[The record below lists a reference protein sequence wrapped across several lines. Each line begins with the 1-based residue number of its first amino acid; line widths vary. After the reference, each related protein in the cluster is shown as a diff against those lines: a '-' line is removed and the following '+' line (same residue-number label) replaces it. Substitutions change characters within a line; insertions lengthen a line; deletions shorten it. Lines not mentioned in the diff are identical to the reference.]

1 MMIRKG
7 IKEVVSYVYQQGDL
21 NLEYFQANRAQY
33 GTKAHQIIQEHYLEE
48 ECEVYLEHVL
58 NVDEHEIH
66 LSGRMDLLLERD
78 GRWIVGEIK
87 STTRRLEMIE
97 ENDRPAHYAQAKLY
111 AYLLLCQH
119 LDWEDITVRLIY
131 CDLDGINQRSF
142 DQVYTKE
149 MLEPFVNETMKIYL
163 EWYFIL
169 LRSMELK
176 LKTAKTLQFPFG
188 DFRAYQRELAGAVYQ
203 CVKQKKRLLLRAP
216 TGIGKTMGTIF
227 PSIKALNEHEQK
239 IFYLTAKT
247 IGRRVAE
254 KAFEKC
260 LANGWHAKVTTI
272 TAKEKICLMDEVK
285 CDPSYCPYAK
295 GYFDRINAATK
306 DLFESEMLYT
316 KEQIVNYAK
325 KHCVCPFEY
334 SLAMASISDA
344 VIGDYNYMFDPRAYL
359 RRFFDEPS
367 PHIALIDEAHNL
379 YDRACEM
386 YSASLN
392 KSVIEEMHRLFKKRN
407 QTLGKALG
415 ALKLKFIEYGHELEE
430 SNSYDLFK
438 KDIDQLLLNKSK
450 RLLEVLEKYLYNY
463 PETEYK
469 PQLTALYFDLN
480 QFLRIADFYN
490 DSFRFRYERDGAN
503 VKVSIVCLNPS
514 LYLSERM
521 ERVRSSILFSA
532 TLHPLSYYHTV
543 LLHDESCEQIFL
555 PSPFEREHLSLYVH
569 HGIST
574 KFKFRHQSVGA
585 LISVIYHVT
594 QRQKGNYLVFFP
606 SYHYLEMVYEAYE
619 QLVGDQQVTLKQE
632 REMNEAERD
641 LFLSSFEEDPQQTL
655 VAFAVLGGV
664 FSEGIDLVGH
674 RLIGSI
680 IVGVGLPQINPL
692 TEQRRLYFEQT
703 FNKGYLF
710 AYVYPGFN
718 KVMQAVGRVIRT
730 ETDKGIVV
738 MIDDR
743 YIEPTYLSLFPY
755 EWQHAKFLTNVM
767 SNGSF

>member
-1 MMIRKG
+1 MIIRKG
-7 IKEVVSYVYQQGDL
+7 IKEIVSYVYQQGDL

-33 GTKAHQIIQEHYLEE
+33 GTKAHQLIQEHYLEE
-48 ECEVYLEHVL
+48 ECEVYLEHL
-58 NVDEHEIH
+58 LLIEGHEVH
-66 LSGRMDLLLERD
+66 LSGRMDLLLERE
-78 GRWIVGEIK
+78 GEWIVGEIK
-87 STTRRLEMIE
+87 STTRRLETIE
-97 ENDRPAHYAQAKLY
+97 ENDRPAHYAQAKMY

-119 LDWEDITVRLIY
+119 LDWEEITVRLIY
-131 CDLDGINQRSF
+131 CDIDGINQRHF

-149 MLEPFVNETMKIYL
+149 MLEPFVTETIKEYL

-188 DFRAYQRELAGAVYQ
+188 EFRAYQRELSGAVYQ

-227 PSIKALNEHEQK
+227 PSIKALSEHEQK
-239 IFYLTAKT
+239 IFYFTAKT

-260 LANGWHAKVTTI
+260 LANGWDAKVTTI

-295 GYFDRINAATK
+295 GYFNRINAATK
-306 DLFESEMLYT
+306 DLFESEMLYSR
-316 KEQIVNYAK
+316 EQIIKYAK
-325 KHCVCPFEY
+325 KHSICPFEY

-367 PHIALIDEAHNL
+367 SHIALIDEAHNL

-386 YSASLN
+386 YSVSLT
-392 KSVIEEMHRLFKKRN
+392 KSAIQELHRLFKNRHKS
-407 QTLGKALG
+407 LAKALS
-415 ALKLKFIEYGHELEE
+415 ALNLKFIEYRHELEE
-430 SNSYDLFK
+430 NKSYDLFK
-438 KDIDQLLLNKSK
+438 QEIDKSFLTK
-450 RLLEVLEKYLYNY
+450 IQVLLEVLEKYLYKY

-469 PQLTALYFDLN
+469 SQLTTLYFDLH
-480 QFLRIADFYN
+480 QFLRISEFYN
-490 DSFRFRYERDGAN
+490 ESFRLRYERYGMDL
-503 VKVSIVCLNPS
+503 KVTIVCLNPS

-543 LLHDESCEQIFL
+543 LLHDEDCEKIFL
-555 PSPFEREHLSLYVH
+555 PSPFEREHLELYVH

-574 KFKFRHQSVGA
+574 KYKQRDQTLAH
-585 LISVIYHVT
+585 LISTIYQVT
-594 QRQKGNYLVFFP
+594 SKQQGNYLVFFP
-606 SYHYLEMVYEAYE
+606 SYQYLEMVYEAYKELIDDE
-619 QLVGDQQVTLKQE
+619 QRLLKQE
-632 REMNEAERD
+632 REMDESARESFLDSFQANSNET
-641 LFLSSFEEDPQQTL
+641 F

-664 FSEGIDLVGH
+664 FSEGIDLIGN

-692 TEQRRLYFEQT
+692 TEQRRLYFEEA
-703 FNKGYLF
+703 FKKGYLY
-710 AYVYPGFN
+710 AYLYPGFN

-730 ETDKGIVV
+730 EEDKGVV
-738 MIDDR
+738 IMIDER
-743 YIEPTYLSLFPY
+743 YIESTYLSLFPY
-755 EWQHAKFLTNVM
+755 EWQHAKFLN
-767 SNGSF
+767 